1 MAKNVVILGA
11 QWGDE
16 GKGKLVDLLTDR
28 VKAVV
33 RFQGGHN
40 AGHTVVVNGKKT
52 ILHLLPSGILHDGV
66 VNYIASGVVLSPEAL
81 ITEIN
86 DLKEQ
91 GIDVRKRLYISD
103 ACNLLL
109 PYHAAIDKA
118 RELALGDKAIGTT
131 RRGIGPA
138 YVDKVARTGLRAGD
152 LIQIESFIDKFSAIF
167 EYHNF
172 ILQNYFGVPALDFKQ
187 MLDEI
192 LVAAKVVCPLITD
205 VPEKLNAHYKNGDNI
220 LFEGAQG
227 TFLDIDHGTYPFVT
241 SSNTVAGAA
250 SVGSGF
256 GPLYLDY
263 VLGVTKV
270 YATRVGAGPFPT
282 ELKGDVGDRIA
293 ERGNEFGATTGR
305 PRRCGWLDIAL
316 LRRSVLLNSITALG
330 ITKLDVLDGM
340 EKIKIC
346 VGYKLNEKNISIS
359 PSTLKDLEACEPI
372 YEEFSGWT
380 ESTFGVKSFDELPKA
395 AKDYL
400 KRIEELL
407 EVPIALVATGQE
419 RDDIIIIKHP
429 FE

>member
-192 LVAAKVVCPLITD
+192 LIAAKVVTPLITD

-282 ELKGDVGDRIA
+282 ELKDDVGGRIA

>member
-131 RRGIGPA
+131 RRGVGPA

-282 ELKGDVGDRIA
+282 ELKDDVGGRIA

-346 VGYKLNEKNISIS
+346 VAYKLNEKNISIS

>member
-16 GKGKLVDLLTDR
+16 GKGKLVDLLTNR

-81 ITEIN
+81 ITEVN
-86 DLKEQ
+86 GLKEQ